1 MDYEL
6 DNIIDVY
13 VAHSTNKFVSSAMA
27 STQSSQTLFTY
38 ALF

>member
-1 MDYEL
+1 MDYEF

-27 STQSSQTLFTY
+27 STQS
-38 ALF
+38 